1 MKILFEVISELVN
14 QGFDFHEVTTEL
26 NNLTTYN
33 EKVNI
38 TDCML
43 AIGGADGELS
53 HDEVEEI
60 RRISKAMRIP
70 HKVFIESKMK
80 ILSRLR

>member
-1 MKILFEVISELVN
+1 
-14 QGFDFHEVTTEL
+14 
-26 NNLTTYN
+26 
-33 EKVNI
+33 
-38 TDCML
+38 ML
-43 AIGGADGELS
+43 AIGAADGDLS
-53 HDEVEEI
+53 HAETEEI